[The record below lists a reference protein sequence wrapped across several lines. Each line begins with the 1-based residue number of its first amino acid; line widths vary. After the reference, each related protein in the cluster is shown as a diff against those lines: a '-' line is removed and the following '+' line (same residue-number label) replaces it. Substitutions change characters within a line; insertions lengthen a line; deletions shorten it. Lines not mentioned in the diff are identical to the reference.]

1 MLVKSSFEA
10 LLGIARLGWAGEGG
24 RVVTQRNIFLI
35 VCVYRLGWR
44 HHSHAWHVT
53 CHVSRV
59 TIGAVSL
66 LRPHPPTL
74 YLFTYPDEFLGYIL
88 DNDFPIT
95 QRAASELRLSTYG

>member
-53 CHVSRV
+53 CHVSQSEQCRYYGP
-59 TIGAVSL
+59 TH
-66 LRPHPPTL
+66 PHL
-74 YLFTYPDEFLGYIL
+74 YLFTYPGEFLGYIL